1 MGKKPFSAKA
11 KREQLRQKRQAHSSL
26 SSGPASLAPA
36 VQASPIS
43 SNNPSTNA
51 PSPAST
57 VQASPRRSRSARPN
71 GNAHRYRLIF
81 AADTDAARKRQRAM
95 AHVPVVDPEQ
105 TVHATLANRTMD
117 IAAVRP
123 FPDPAFA
130 MPRRPPWTYKDTLNV
145 VNKRELASFR
155 EWIDRVA
162 RLDNL
167 LAAYFEGNLET
178 WRQLWRVIER
188 SDVLVLVADIRFP
201 ALHFVPDLY
210 HYVTEDLGKGMV
222 LALNK
227 CDLVPADVL
236 LAWKRY
242 FETHYSG
249 MAIAM
254 FSSFP
259 DAKLAPS
266 KDNSELLSKREL
278 RMARSKLSAWGAD
291 QLLAA
296 VDSLDLEP
304 RKKAYLEQWRA
315 KLDHNS
321 AMTSDDE
328 DGTDINFLEQS
339 LRNASDTASPP
350 TATTQSEALQNVQL
364 SENKATTDDAS
375 SAGAVKPKAQRK
387 RRRRAKSAAEKS
399 NEPSSSKAKS
409 GKNGKEKK
417 ATTRMYKDTDDNKL
431 NGSTKGGHPNLI
443 GESETE
449 SNPSEVRFEL
459 DEDDVVHENMITIG
473 VVGHPNAGKSSMING
488 VFRKKVVSTSRTPGH
503 TKHLQTIFLSDSVR
517 LCDCPG
523 LVFPGLASRELQIL
537 AGMYPIAQVREP
549 YAAVK
554 YLADRVPLVRIL
566 NLETEIKRLE
576 VDMEEPG
583 YISSTGWTAWKIC
596 EAWAMKRGFRTAK
609 AARLDVFRAANNIL
623 RLALD
628 GRIVLATV
636 PAGYTPEAEVPM
648 GFAHE
653 VTWDV
658 HDDADASVVSAS
670 GKVEAVL
677 SGSYGDHDAP
687 EHDADEEGD
696 EDGDEDGA
704 GKDEAEEE
712 EDQEQDQIRGNARVS
727 ENAFSL
733 LEEVC

>member
-1 MGKKPFSAKA
+1 MGKKAFSTKA
-11 KREQLRQKRQAHSSL
+11 KREQLRQKRKDRAPPSSAAGL
-26 SSGPASLAPA
+26 SGPGG
-36 VQASPIS
+36 QASPAS
-43 SNNPSTNA
+43 ANNPSTNA
-51 PSPAST
+51 SSSAST
-57 VQASPRRSRSARPN
+57 AQASPRRSRSAKPA
-71 GNAHRYRLIF
+71 GNAHRYRLVF
-81 AADTDAARKRQRAM
+81 AADTDAARERQRAQ
-95 AHVPVVDPEQ
+95 AHVPVIDSEAP
-105 TVHATLANRTMD
+105 AAALAKRTMD
-117 IAAVRP
+117 ISAVRP
-123 FPDPAFA
+123 FPHPAFA
-130 MPRRPPWTYKDTLNV
+130 MPRRPPWTYRDT
-145 VNKRELASFR
+145 VNLVDKRELAAFR
-155 EWIDRVA
+155 EWMDRVA
-162 RLDNL
+162 CPDNPE
-167 LAAYFEGNLET
+167 AAYFEGNLET

-210 HYVTEDLGKGMV
+210 HYVTDELGKGMV

-242 FETHYSG
+242 FETHYPG

-266 KDNSELLSKREL
+266 KDNSELLSKRER

-296 VDSLDLEP
+296 VDSLNLEP

-315 KLDHNS
+315 KLDHNT
-321 AMTSDDE
+321 ALTSDDE
-328 DGTDINFLEQS
+328 DGADINFLEET
-339 LRNASDTASPP
+339 LRNASDTVSVQTVPTNPVASHLP
-350 TATTQSEALQNVQL
+350 S
-364 SENKATTDDAS
+364 SENKTKSDDEAN
-375 SAGAVKPKAQRK
+375 AGAVKPKAQRK
-387 RRRRAKSAAEKS
+387 RRRRAKPVPGKGVDSFSGSSA
-399 NEPSSSKAKS
+399 SSAKS
-409 GKNGKEKK
+409 KLGKNGKEKRTPMRLSK
-417 ATTRMYKDTDDNKL
+417 EMGDIQQS
-431 NGSTKGGHPNLI
+431 GSSKGSHPNLI

-459 DEDDVVHENMITIG
+459 DEDDIVHENMITIG
-473 VVGHPNAGKSSMING
+473 VVGHPNAGKSTLING

-503 TKHLQTIFLSDSVR
+503 TKHLQTVFLSDSVR

-566 NLETEIKRLE
+566 NLETEIAKLE
-576 VDMEEPG
+576 TDVEEPG

-596 EAWAMKRGFRTAK
+596 EAWALKRGFRTAK

-636 PAGYTPEAEVPM
+636 PDGYTPNSDVPER
-648 GFAHE
+648 FANE

-670 GKVEAVL
+670 GKVAAVL
-677 SGSYGDHDAP
+677 SGTYGDDDIL
-687 EHDADEEGD
+687 EDGVEETGDEED
-696 EDGDEDGA
+696 EQEDEEEG
-704 GKDEAEEE
+704 EEE
-712 EDQEQDQIRGNARVS
+712 EKELSSVGASRNI
-727 ENAFSL
+727 FSL
-733 LEEVC
+733 LAEDSEY

>member
-1 MGKKPFSAKA
+1 MGKKAFSTKA
-11 KREQLRQKRQAHSSL
+11 KREQLRQKRKDRAPPSSAAGP
-26 SSGPASLAPA
+26 SGPGA
-36 VQASPIS
+36 QA
-43 SNNPSTNA
+43 STNA

-57 VQASPRRSRSARPN
+57 AQSSPRRSRSAKPA
-71 GNAHRYRLIF
+71 GNAHRYRLVF
-81 AADTDAARKRQRAM
+81 AADTDAARKRQREQ
-95 AHVPVVDPEQ
+95 AHVPVVDSDADP
-105 TVHATLANRTMD
+105 AAILAKRTMD

-123 FPDPAFA
+123 FPDPAFD
-130 MPRRPPWTYKDTLNV
+130 MPRRPPWTYHDTINAID
-145 VNKRELASFR
+145 KRELTAFR
-155 EWIDRVA
+155 QWMDRVA
-162 RLDNL
+162 RPDDPE
-167 LAAYFEGNLET
+167 AAYFEGNLET

-201 ALHFVPDLY
+201 ALHFPPDLY
-210 HYVTEDLGKGMV
+210 HYVTDELGKGMV

-242 FETHYSG
+242 FETHYPG

-259 DAKLAPS
+259 DAKLVPS
-266 KDNSELLSKREL
+266 KDNSELLSKRER

-296 VDSLDLEP
+296 VDSLNLEP

-315 KLDHNS
+315 KLDHHT
-321 AMTSDDE
+321 ALTSDDE
-328 DGTDINFLEQS
+328 DGADINFLEET
-339 LRNASDTASPP
+339 LRKASETVSAHTFPTKPAASYMP
-350 TATTQSEALQNVQL
+350 A
-364 SENKATTDDAS
+364 SENKASTDGEAKSDAI
-375 SAGAVKPKAQRK
+375 KPKAQRK
-387 RRRRAKSAAEKS
+387 RRRRAKPAAGKGIDSSSA
-399 NEPSSSKAKS
+399 SSSKSKS
-409 GKNGKEKK
+409 GKNGKDIKTPMRLSRE
-417 ATTRMYKDTDDNKL
+417 MEDNHQI
-431 NGSTKGGHPNLI
+431 GSSKGSHPNLI

-449 SNPSEVRFEL
+449 SNPSEIRFEL
-459 DEDDVVHENMITIG
+459 DEDDTVHENMITIG
-473 VVGHPNAGKSSMING
+473 VVGHPNSGKSSMING

-523 LVFPGLASRELQIL
+523 LVFPGLAPRELQIL

-566 NLETEIKRLE
+566 NLEREVEKLE
-576 VDMEEPG
+576 TDQEDPG

-596 EAWAMKRGFRTAK
+596 EAWAIKRGFRTAK

-636 PAGYTPEAEVPM
+636 PCGYSPNSEVPER
-648 GFAHE
+648 FANE

-658 HDDADASVVSAS
+658 HDDADACVVSAS
-670 GKVEAVL
+670 GKVSALL
-677 SGSYGDHDAP
+677 SGTYDDDDVPEDGDEEAGDEEDA
-687 EHDADEEGD
+687 EEEEGD
-696 EDGDEDGA
+696 E
-704 GKDEAEEE
+704 EEE
-712 EDQEQDQIRGNARVS
+712 EEEQLSNIGASRNL
-727 ENAFSL
+727 FSL
-733 LEEVC
+733 LAEEG